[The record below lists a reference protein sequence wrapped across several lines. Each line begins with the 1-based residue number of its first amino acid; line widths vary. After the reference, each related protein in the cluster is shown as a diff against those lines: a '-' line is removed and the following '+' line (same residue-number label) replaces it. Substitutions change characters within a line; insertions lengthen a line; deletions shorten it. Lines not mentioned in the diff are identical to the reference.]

1 MTTDRW
7 DQIRGLDG
15 WQRKL
20 QELLD
25 AATQVAANDD
35 LSQRLGVH
43 RRLSDFIANS
53 PDTIDGV
60 GDLDI
65 IARSAMRQLL
75 LATVSERLGGIS
87 DRTADLA
94 LLTKQFSRAAADAR
108 TAASSIRLER
118 AKRVVDGSTQLI
130 ADLSALRESV
140 GQLED
145 DPDKVAERIERVISA
160 VQTLRTEVEKIV

>member
-1 MTTDRW
+1 MSTDRW
-7 DQIRGLDG
+7 DQIRGFDG

-25 AATQVAANDD
+25 AATQVAATDD
-35 LSQRLGVH
+35 LSKRLGVH
-43 RRLSDFIANS
+43 RRLSEFIANS
-53 PDTIDGV
+53 PDTDEGV

-75 LATVSERLGGIS
+75 LATVAERLGGIS

-94 LLTKQFSRAAADAR
+94 LLTKQFSRAASDAR
-108 TAASSIRLER
+108 AAAGSIRLER

-140 GQLED
+140 GQLEN